1 METFE
6 CLEST
11 DDKPSILNFVLY
23 FFFGISSQIYTLN
36 GHLGQYKHFGINF
49 NKKEQ
54 ISRNKFIKDAS
65 YTRKSESLL

>member
-54 ISRNKFIKDAS
+54 ISLKMPLIP
-65 YTRKSESLL
+65 ESLKVYYKR